1 MNPYIVIKPVITEKS
16 LRLANINNT
25 YTFVVQRTANKDQIS
40 ESVAKLFN
48 VEVKGIRT
56 ITNQKGKKRT
66 GKKRLSV
73 TTGKIKKALVTLKDG
88 HSIDLFDISEQKV

>member
-16 LRLANINNT
+16 LRLANLDNT

-40 ESVAKLFN
+40 EAVSKLFT

-56 ITNQKGKKRT
+56 ITNQKGTKKT
-66 GKKRLSV
+66 GKKRQSV
-73 TTGKIKKALVTLKDG
+73 TTGKVKKALVTLKDG
-88 HSIDLFDISEQKV
+88 HSIDLFDTSEQK

>member
-16 LRLANINNT
+16 LRLANVDNT

-40 ESVAKLFN
+40 EAVSKLFE
-48 VEVKGIRT
+48 VEVQTIRT

-66 GKKRLSV
+66 GKKRQSV
-73 TTGKIKKALVTLKDG
+73 TTGKVKKALVTLKDG
-88 HSIDLFDISEQKV
+88 HSIDLFDISEQK